1 MVECTGLQS
10 MCKKNLKSQGN
21 VGEAKAILHY
31 TERGFIVSKPLFEN
45 SPYDLIVDD
54 GETVR
59 RVQVKTSEYKLPS
72 GRYEVNL
79 RVFGGNRSGTGK
91 VKKLSSDQVDLVFA
105 ALGDGRIFELDA
117 KPLDG
122 KGRVAVG

>member
-1 MVECTGLQS
+1 M
-10 MCKKNLKSQGN
+10 KNKHLKPQGN

-45 SPYDLIVDD
+45 SPYDLIVDN
-54 GETVR
+54 GESVQ
-59 RVQVKTSEYKLPS
+59 RVQVKTCEHKQPN

-91 VKKLSSDQVDLVFA
+91 VKKFDAGKVDLVFA
-105 ALGDGRIFELDA
+105 VVGDGRIFELDA

-122 KGRVAVG
+122 KGRVVVG

>member
-1 MVECTGLQS
+1 MS
-10 MCKKNLKSQGN
+10 KRNLKSKGN

-31 TERGFIVSKPLFEN
+31 TERGCIVSKPLFEN
-45 SPYDLIVDD
+45 SPYDLIVDN
-54 GETVR
+54 GKEVQ

-91 VKKLSSDQVDLVFA
+91 VKKFSSDQVDLVFA
-105 ALGDGRIFELDA
+105 ATGDGRVFELDA

-122 KGRVAVG
+122 KGRVVVG